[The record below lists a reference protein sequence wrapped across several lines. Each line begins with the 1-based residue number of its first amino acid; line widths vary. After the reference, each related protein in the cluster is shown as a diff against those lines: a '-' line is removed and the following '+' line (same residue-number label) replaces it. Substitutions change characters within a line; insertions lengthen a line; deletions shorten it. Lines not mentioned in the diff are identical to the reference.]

1 MVHREPTRNLTTSE
15 MPLDCGEE
23 LPSNENVASFKVQSN
38 ASSYTSGIVELSGFS
53 RMAARLRYGHWS
65 LRLGIATVIKR
76 QRLDLINRRATARSI
91 R

>member
-38 ASSYTSGIVELSGFS
+38 ASS
-53 RMAARLRYGHWS
+53 
-65 LRLGIATVIKR
+65 
-76 QRLDLINRRATARSI
+76 QP
-91 R
+91 